1 MRTFEEVVAFA
12 ERQINLQMGAVSIIR
27 EDAQTLLSTIR
38 DRDKTIAELREH
50 IQIVESD
57 NADLREVYA
66 GEVRTSNTL
75 RVLLKRLESIMGD
88 LTDGNCRICG
98 RDMYDG
104 HAPGCELARA
114 IGGVE

>member
-1 MRTFEEVVAFA
+1 MSDGKLSVTSTALTRITELESQV
-12 ERQINLQMGAVSIIR
+12 EQLQ
-27 EDAQTLLSTIR
+27 
-38 DRDKTIAELREH
+38 EH

-57 NADLREVYA
+57 NADLRKVYA

-98 RDMYDG
+98 HDMYEG
-104 HAPGCELARA
+104 HAPDCELA
-114 IGGVE
+114 